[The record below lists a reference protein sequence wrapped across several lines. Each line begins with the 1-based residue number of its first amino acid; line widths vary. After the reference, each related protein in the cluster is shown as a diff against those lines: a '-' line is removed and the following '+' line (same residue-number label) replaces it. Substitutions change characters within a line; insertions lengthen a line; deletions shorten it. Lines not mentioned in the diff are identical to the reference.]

1 MDKKDDE
8 SIFGP
13 EETCGSSKTTGLSIC
28 TAAIF
33 IIGEICGAGALSFPM
48 GLSKSGIYGK
58 NKVEIGVGVRGHFSH
73 LITYFVGNVGP
84 GTYCR
89 IEKPLF
95 NLYLFLR

>member
-1 MDKKDDE
+1 MDATVYTDKTTESYELDKKDDE

-58 NKVEIGVGVRGHFSH
+58 KKVEIGAGSEVIF
-73 LITYFVGNVGP
+73 L
-84 GTYCR
+84 
-89 IEKPLF
+89 LF
-95 NLYLFLR
+95 F